1 MHRLAALSAHLC
13 PQPGLRRLLV
23 ANRGEIAL
31 RVMRAATELEI
42 ETVAIFTRL
51 DADALHTRSAGASVE
66 VPSYLDTAAIV
77 KAALDNDCD
86 ALHPG
91 YGFLSESADLAR
103 SCEQAGLRFVGPTPA
118 TIALLGDKL
127 AARRLAQHAGV
138 PVANG
143 SDQPCADAAS
153 VRAAMTD
160 LGLDWP
166 VILKAVGGG
175 GGRGV
180 RPVHSDAQLE
190 TAFGACVREAAAVGA
205 QGGVFV
211 EELLREA
218 RHIEVQLLGDAHGG
232 LVHLHE
238 RDCSVQRRR
247 QKLIEVAPA
256 LGISDAERAEMLRHA
271 LALGSACG
279 YRSAGTV
286 EFLLPKGR
294 GPIFIEVNPRIQVE
308 HTVTEEATGVDLV
321 ASQLRIAAGA
331 SLAQLGLARQQDVVL
346 THCAIQARVAMS
358 VPGRVT
364 SYAAPGGPGVRVD
377 GCVFAGYLPPP
388 SFDPLLLK
396 VVARCPLLTSTHL
409 ARGGGGD
416 GGGGGGSGGDDGGGG
431 GGGGGGGSGDGGG
444 GSSGTQGSAQG
455 SAEGESAGAA
465 FYGAFDGA
473 RRRLLRA
480 CSELHI
486 GGTLGTN
493 LAELQRVLA
502 AAPFVDAEWT
512 VAMLDDE
519 RDVRCLPPPAMEG
532 AAGEGVG
539 EEVGGK
545 DVGGSGERGERAD
558 LGASEPPHS
567 DSIARSSPQSP
578 ALPARPVVVYSVVT
592 HHMIRRHSHQFHRR
606 HLIFVIVVRIFV
618 SSSLGRFS
626 PRLLRALH
634 L

>member
-13 PQPGLRRLLV
+13 PQPGLRKLLV

-153 VRAAMTD
+153 VRAAMAD

-286 EFLLPKGR
+286 EFL
-294 GPIFIEVNPRIQVE
+294 
-308 HTVTEEATGVDLV
+308 
-321 ASQLRIAAGA
+321 
-331 SLAQLGLARQQDVVL
+331 
-346 THCAIQARVAMS
+346 
-358 VPGRVT
+358 
-364 SYAAPGGPGVRVD
+364 
-377 GCVFAGYLPPP
+377 
-388 SFDPLLLK
+388 
-396 VVARCPLLTSTHL
+396 
-409 ARGGGGD
+409 
-416 GGGGGGSGGDDGGGG
+416 
-431 GGGGGGGSGDGGG
+431 
-444 GSSGTQGSAQG
+444 
-455 SAEGESAGAA
+455 
-465 FYGAFDGA
+465 
-473 RRRLLRA
+473 
-480 CSELHI
+480 
-486 GGTLGTN
+486 
-493 LAELQRVLA
+493 
-502 AAPFVDAEWT
+502 
-512 VAMLDDE
+512 
-519 RDVRCLPPPAMEG
+519 
-532 AAGEGVG
+532 
-539 EEVGGK
+539 
-545 DVGGSGERGERAD
+545 
-558 LGASEPPHS
+558 
-567 DSIARSSPQSP
+567 
-578 ALPARPVVVYSVVT
+578 
-592 HHMIRRHSHQFHRR
+592 
-606 HLIFVIVVRIFV
+606 
-618 SSSLGRFS
+618 
-626 PRLLRALH
+626 
-634 L
+634 

>member
-1 MHRLAALSAHLC
+1 M
-13 PQPGLRRLLV
+13 

-153 VRAAMTD
+153 VRAAMAD

-218 RHIEVQLLGDAHGG
+218 RHIEVQLLGDKHGNVATLSG
-232 LVHLHE
+232 
-238 RDCSVQRRR
+238 RDCSMQRRVPTR
-247 QKLIEVAPA
+247 NAA
-256 LGISDAERAEMLRHA
+256 M
-271 LALGSACG
+271 
-279 YRSAGTV
+279 RS
-286 EFLLPKGR
+286 
-294 GPIFIEVNPRIQVE
+294 
-308 HTVTEEATGVDLV
+308 
-321 ASQLRIAAGA
+321 
-331 SLAQLGLARQQDVVL
+331 
-346 THCAIQARVAMS
+346 
-358 VPGRVT
+358 
-364 SYAAPGGPGVRVD
+364 
-377 GCVFAGYLPPP
+377 
-388 SFDPLLLK
+388 
-396 VVARCPLLTSTHL
+396 
-409 ARGGGGD
+409 
-416 GGGGGGSGGDDGGGG
+416 
-431 GGGGGGGSGDGGG
+431 
-444 GSSGTQGSAQG
+444 
-455 SAEGESAGAA
+455 EGAGAA
-465 FYGAFDGA
+465 CQAVVA
-473 RRRLLRA
+473 TPA
-480 CSELHI
+480 
-486 GGTLGTN
+486 
-493 LAELQRVLA
+493 VA
-502 AAPFVDAEWT
+502 AAPL
-512 VAMLDDE
+512 AMQ
-519 RDVRCLPPPAMEG
+519 
-532 AAGEGVG
+532 
-539 EEVGGK
+539 
-545 DVGGSGERGERAD
+545 
-558 LGASEPPHS
+558 
-567 DSIARSSPQSP
+567 RSSQWNLQ
-578 ALPARPVVVYSVVT
+578 AAVGARHRARAYL
-592 HHMIRRHSHQFHRR
+592 RRRT
-606 HLIFVIVVRIFV
+606 
-618 SSSLGRFS
+618 
-626 PRLLRALH
+626 
-634 L
+634 

>member
-13 PQPGLRRLLV
+13 PQPGLRKLLV

-103 SCEQAGLRFVGPTPA
+103 SCEHAGLRFVGPTPA

-138 PVANG
+138 PVAKG

-153 VRAAMTD
+153 VRAAMAD

-180 RPVHSDAQLE
+180 RPVYSDAQLE

-218 RHIEVQLLGDAHGG
+218 RHIEVQLLGDGHGG

-256 LGISDAERAEMLRHA
+256 LGISDAERGEMLRHA

-331 SLAQLGLARQQDVVL
+331 SLAQLGLARQQDVVV

-364 SYAAPGGPGVRVD
+364 SYSVPGGPGVRVD

-416 GGGGGGSGGDDGGGG
+416 DVGVGGSGGDGGDGGGG
-431 GGGGGGGSGDGGG
+431 G
-444 GSSGTQGSAQG
+444 
-455 SAEGESAGAA
+455 
-465 FYGAFDGA
+465 
-473 RRRLLRA
+473 RRR
-480 CSELHI
+480 
-486 GGTLGTN
+486 
-493 LAELQRVLA
+493 QR
-502 AAPFVDAEWT
+502 
-512 VAMLDDE
+512 
-519 RDVRCLPPPAMEG
+519 R
-532 AAGEGVG
+532 
-539 EEVGGK
+539 
-545 DVGGSGERGERAD
+545 
-558 LGASEPPHS
+558 
-567 DSIARSSPQSP
+567 
-578 ALPARPVVVYSVVT
+578 
-592 HHMIRRHSHQFHRR
+592 
-606 HLIFVIVVRIFV
+606 
-618 SSSLGRFS
+618 
-626 PRLLRALH
+626 
-634 L
+634 